1 MASPLFYAEKVSYF
15 SATVNIHG
23 LFSYLRLSLLSHSLS
38 LSKKK
43 YFEFIVERKFR
54 ILRSD
59 KKTRILENGKTKKKK
74 KKEKLKFFST
84 GHDRKKISAHATI
97 YFPDHGHCLLLGVL
111 LPFPG
116 VHGGVGPAAVG
127 VLPEVVEV
135 DAVVLGAKWPMLQF
149 LKIKQTTSSKMLRFF

>member
-1 MASPLFYAEKVSYF
+1 M
-15 SATVNIHG
+15 
-23 LFSYLRLSLLSHSLS
+23 
-38 LSKKK
+38 
-43 YFEFIVERKFR
+43 
-54 ILRSD
+54 
-59 KKTRILENGKTKKKK
+59 
-74 KKEKLKFFST
+74 KFFST

-116 VHGGVGPAAVG
+116 VHGGVGPAADG

-149 LKIKQTTSSKMLRFF
+149 LKIKQTTSSKMLRFFDVILISPLFTVAAGQLYYGIRAKPLVRR